1 MSAATT
7 SSLLAGR
14 VPDGL
19 ADTAVPDLSLIFD
32 QVAAIRMESQERTIQ
47 LRHRYLE
54 LMLEGLH
61 DHRAEPLPGSPPTW
75 AEINELLDLAG
86 LASTSSND
94 PSNSV
99 MRAGCMF
106 RRTNCESP
114 RTRR

>member
-47 LRHRYLE
+47 LPHR
-54 LMLEGLH
+54 
-61 DHRAEPLPGSPPTW
+61 
-75 AEINELLDLAG
+75 
-86 LASTSSND
+86 
-94 PSNSV
+94 
-99 MRAGCMF
+99 
-106 RRTNCESP
+106 
-114 RTRR
+114 